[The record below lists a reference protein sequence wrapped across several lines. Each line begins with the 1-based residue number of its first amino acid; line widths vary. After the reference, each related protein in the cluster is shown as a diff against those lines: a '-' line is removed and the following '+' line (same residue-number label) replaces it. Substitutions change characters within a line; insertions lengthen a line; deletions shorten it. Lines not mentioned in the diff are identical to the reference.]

1 MKKELLRLSLVL
13 VALFSLS
20 GCFGM
25 KNEKTLSTAYVS
37 VYPVEYLLDS
47 LYGKE
52 MAVYSIYPDGTNYND
67 YKLSNKQINDYST
80 AELFIYNSSISK
92 EKDYTVSMLNKNK
105 NLKIIDASLGMTV
118 NYNTSELWLNPSNY
132 LMMAS
137 NIKNGLEEYVNT
149 KIDISDKIDKNY
161 EDLKLEISSL
171 DADLKETAKNAVN
184 TTIVT
189 SNTTF
194 KFLEKYGFKV
204 YTLDKENL
212 TNNDLENI
220 RKQMRNKSISYIF
233 MIDDEEETDTIKKL
247 KEEYNVQILRLNS
260 LSTLSADNRKNKK
273 DYVSIMN
280 DNINS
285 IKLEVNN

>member
-1 MKKELLRLSLVL
+1 MKKKLLRLSLVL

-233 MIDDEEETDTIKKL
+233 MIDDEKENDTIKKL

>member
-1 MKKELLRLSLVL
+1 MKKKLLRLSLVL

-105 NLKIIDASLGMTV
+105 DLKIIDASLGMTV

-212 TNNDLENI
+212 TNNDLENVK
-220 RKQMRNKSISYIF
+220 KQMRNKSISYIF

>member
-1 MKKELLRLSLVL
+1 MKKKLLRLSLVL

-212 TNNDLENI
+212 TNNDLENVK
-220 RKQMRNKSISYIF
+220 KQMRNKSISYIF
-233 MIDDEEETDTIKKL
+233 MIDDEKENDTIKKL

>member
-1 MKKELLRLSLVL
+1 MKKKLLRLSLVL

-212 TNNDLENI
+212 TNNDLENVK
-220 RKQMRNKSISYIF
+220 KQMRNKSISYIF

>member
-1 MKKELLRLSLVL
+1 MKKKLLRLCLVL

-20 GCFGM
+20 GCFGI

-37 VYPVEYLLDS
+37 VYPVEYLLNS

-52 MAVYSIYPDGTNYND
+52 MTIYSIYPDGTNYND
-67 YKLSNKQINDYST
+67 YKLSNKQISDYST
-80 AELFIYNSSISK
+80 SELFIYNSSISK
-92 EKDYTVSMLNKNK
+92 EKDYAVSMLNKNK
-105 NLKIIDASLGMTV
+105 DLKIIDASLGMTV
-118 NYNTSELWLNPSNY
+118 NYNASELWLNPSNY

-149 KIDISDKIDKNY
+149 KIDISDEIDKNY
-161 EDLKLEISSL
+161 ENLKLEISSL

-220 RKQMRNKSISYIF
+220 RKEVRNKTVSYIF
-233 MIDDEEETDTIKKL
+233 MIDDEKETDTIKKL

>member
-1 MKKELLRLSLVL
+1 MKKRLLRLSLVL

>member
-1 MKKELLRLSLVL
+1 MKKKLLRLCLVL

-20 GCFGM
+20 GCFGI

-37 VYPVEYLLDS
+37 VYPVEYLLNS

-52 MAVYSIYPDGTNYND
+52 MTIYSIYPDGTNYND
-67 YKLSNKQINDYST
+67 YKLSNKQISDYST
-80 AELFIYNSSISK
+80 SELFIYNSSISK
-92 EKDYTVSMLNKNK
+92 EKDYAVSMLNKNK
-105 NLKIIDASLGMTV
+105 DLKIIDASLGMTV
-118 NYNTSELWLNPSNY
+118 NYNASELWLNPSNY

-149 KIDISDKIDKNY
+149 KIDISDEIDKNY
-161 EDLKLEISSL
+161 ENLKLEISSL

-220 RKQMRNKSISYIF
+220 RKEMRNKTVSYIF
-233 MIDDEEETDTIKKL
+233 MIDDEKETDTIKKL

>member
-1 MKKELLRLSLVL
+1 MKKKLLRLSLVL

-20 GCFGM
+20 GCFGI

-184 TTIVT
+184 PTIVT

-194 KFLEKYGFKV
+194 KFLEKY
-204 YTLDKENL
+204 
-212 TNNDLENI
+212 I
-220 RKQMRNKSISYIF
+220 I
-233 MIDDEEETDTIKKL
+233 
-247 KEEYNVQILRLNS
+247 
-260 LSTLSADNRKNKK
+260 
-273 DYVSIMN
+273 
-280 DNINS
+280 
-285 IKLEVNN
+285 

>member
-1 MKKELLRLSLVL
+1 MKKKLLRLSLVL

-20 GCFGM
+20 GCFGI
-25 KNEKTLSTAYVS
+25 KNEKTLSTTYVS

-184 TTIVT
+184 PTIVT

-212 TNNDLENI
+212 TNNDLENV
-220 RKQMRNKSISYIF
+220 RKQMRNKSVSYIF
-233 MIDDEEETDTIKKL
+233 MIDDEKETDTIKKL

-285 IKLEVNN
+285 IKLEINN